1 MTLKVPSGWTAK
13 PITASTEKS
22 EVKAKLEMG
31 ADVAG
36 VGLCPECKTP
46 MERVM
51 HGEVEVAICTA
62 DRIVLPLKDA
72 EDAQPDTTEV
82 QPAAS

>member
-1 MTLKVPSGWTAK
+1 MGLKMPTSWSAK
-13 PITASTEKS
+13 ASATEIKT

-36 VGLCPECKTP
+36 LGLCPDCQVP

-51 HGEVEVAICTA
+51 HGENEVAVCVA
-62 DRIVLPLKDA
+62 DRIVLPLKDT
-72 EDAQPDTTEV
+72 EDGSVPEAQV
-82 QPAAS
+82 